1 MEVYSNME
9 FYLYL
14 LILFLFVAEFIFQIW
29 TNRLEYLS
37 YFFPLPEQLKD
48 IYDSN
53 TLEKQKKYHLEHFNF
68 SIKQEVLFFLLTF
81 SFIAFKGLG
90 WFDSF
95 LRSHIQNE
103 FIVTLT
109 FFAFFGMIYF
119 VLSLPFSYYETFVI
133 EEKYGF
139 NTSTKK
145 TFWLDLVKSL
155 LLTIILGLPLLWAI
169 FTFYQKAGSF
179 FWLYAWAIVVLF
191 SLFITFFYSKIIVPL
206 FNKQTPLPEGELK
219 NAIFDFCKKVN
230 FPLKEVYILDASKRS
245 KKANA
250 YFTGFGKNKRI
261 VLFDTLIE
269 QMNTDEIVAVLAHE
283 IGHYKKQH
291 IIKSMFMGFI
301 QTGFLLFT
309 LSLFIN
315 HPILNKALGAEI
327 PSFHIGIIAFGL
339 LFSPIS
345 SIISIFFNYFSR
357 KNEKEADLFAKKY
370 QQSEALIS
378 ALKKLA
384 AQNYSHLTPHHII
397 VRLTYS
403 HPPLIDRIKLLQS

>member
-1 MEVYSNME
+1 
-9 FYLYL
+9 
-14 LILFLFVAEFIFQIW
+14 
-29 TNRLEYLS
+29 
-37 YFFPLPEQLKD
+37 
-48 IYDSN
+48 
-53 TLEKQKKYHLEHFNF
+53 
-68 SIKQEVLFFLLTF
+68 
-81 SFIAFKGLG
+81 
-90 WFDSF
+90 
-95 LRSHIQNE
+95 
-103 FIVTLT
+103 
-109 FFAFFGMIYF
+109 
-119 VLSLPFSYYETFVI
+119 
-133 EEKYGF
+133 
-139 NTSTKK
+139 
-145 TFWLDLVKSL
+145 
-155 LLTIILGLPLLWAI
+155 
-169 FTFYQKAGSF
+169 
-179 FWLYAWAIVVLF
+179 
-191 SLFITFFYSKIIVPL
+191 
-206 FNKQTPLPEGELK
+206 LPEGELK

-283 IGHYKKQH
+283 IGHYKKRH

>member
-1 MEVYSNME
+1 MEV
-9 FYLYL
+9 LIYL
-14 LILFLFVAEFIFQIW
+14 LILFLLVVEFIFDFW
-29 TNRLEYLS
+29 MDRLNFKS
-37 YFFPLPEQLKD
+37 YFFPIPDELKD
-48 IYDSN
+48 VYDSD
-53 TLEKQKKYHLEHFNF
+53 TLQKQKMYHMEHLKL
-68 SIKQEVLFFLLTF
+68 SRKQEVLFFFLSF

-95 LRSHIQNE
+95 LRSYIQNE

-109 FFAFFGMIYF
+109 FFSFFGMIYF
-119 VLSLPFSYYETFVI
+119 LLSLPFSYYETFVI
-133 EEKYGF
+133 EEKYEF

-145 TFWLDLVKSL
+145 TFWLDLVKSIV
-155 LLTIILGLPLLWAI
+155 LTLILGLPLLWAI

-219 NAIFDFCKKVN
+219 NAIFDFCKKVK

-283 IGHYKKQH
+283 IGHFKKRH

-309 LSLFIN
+309 LSIFIN
-315 HPILNKALGAEI
+315 HPILNKGLGAET

-357 KNEKEADLFAKKY
+357 KNEKEADLFAKNHL
-370 QQSEALIS
+370 QASGLIS
-378 ALKKLA
+378 ALKKLSS
-384 AQNYSHLTPHHII
+384 QNYSHLTPHPII
-397 VRLTYS
+397 VKLTYS